1 MLLNALINYDSFDK
15 MSLEKVKCKGSVS
28 HFIAQKVTEA
38 LPEVYD
44 VLGVDRRVQI
54 LAQQRVVTLV
64 KTSLETVRHI
74 SLDDLDQS

>member
-1 MLLNALINYDSFDK
+1 MTSLDK
-15 MSLEKVKCKGSVS
+15 MSLEKVKSKGSVS

-38 LPEVYD
+38 LPEVDD

-64 KTSLETVRHI
+64 KTSLETARHI
-74 SLDDLDQS
+74 RLNDLDQS